1 MEDGLVREILKDAR
15 ERMDKALEALR
26 TDLASIRSGRAS
38 PALVERLMVDYYGT
52 PVPLM
57 QLAAITTP
65 EPRQI
70 MIRPFD
76 PNSMPMIEKAIL
88 QSDLGVNPSNDGQVI
103 RIVLPPLTEERRREL
118 VRLVHKRVEEARIA
132 VRNIRRDAIADLRDL
147 EKEGMISEDEYHRLV
162 DKVEEITKE
171 HIEKINEMGE
181 QKEKEILEV

>member
-15 ERMDKALEALR
+15 ERMDKAVEALR
-26 TDLASIRSGRAS
+26 SDLASIRSGRAS
-38 PALVERLMVDYYGT
+38 PALVERLPVDYYGT

-65 EPRQI
+65 EPRVI

-76 PNSMPMIEKAIL
+76 PNSMAMIEKAIMK
-88 QSDLGVNPSNDGQVI
+88 SDLGVNPSNDGQVI
-103 RIVLPPLTEERRREL
+103 RIILPPLTEERRREL

-147 EKEGMISEDEYHRLV
+147 EKEKMISEDEYHRLV
-162 DKVEEITKE
+162 ERVEEITKD
-171 HIEKINEMGE
+171 HIEAINQLGE